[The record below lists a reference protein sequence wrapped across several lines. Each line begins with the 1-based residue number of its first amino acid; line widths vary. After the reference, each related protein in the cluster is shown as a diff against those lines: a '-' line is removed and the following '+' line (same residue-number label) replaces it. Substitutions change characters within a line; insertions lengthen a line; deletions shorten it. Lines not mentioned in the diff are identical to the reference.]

1 MTSPLTSA
9 MTSKPLHTLF
19 KSDVTRDISPVVYFH
34 EQTPAKIQSE
44 VSEYIITGG
53 WPEGHPNRQRVPDGI
68 HEQYVRLLRG
78 ITRELEKPAGPEL
91 PTAWIS
97 GFFGSGKS
105 IFAKLL
111 GLALDGMTLPD
122 GTSLSEA
129 WLKRDTSEK
138 AQEFRDAWAALR
150 QKIDP
155 MAVVFDIGSVARDNE
170 HVHAV
175 ALGQVQKRLGY
186 CSTEPLV
193 ADFELKLERDGL
205 WPKFLEMAE
214 QTLGKSWNEVKDNQL
229 AEEDF
234 SEVMHRLFPDRYIE
248 PTTWFES
255 RAGTHQ
261 RRDSP
266 EEVVKAIRDML
277 KHRQP
282 NATFFL
288 VIDEVSQ
295 YVLNNRD
302 RTDRLRAF
310 ASALGSTLRGK
321 AWLLALGQQKLDEA
335 AGDTFLSWAKDR
347 FPPQLQVH
355 LAPTN
360 IRDVVH
366 QRILAKTPEGSAE
379 LRELFDRHR
388 ADLKLYAY
396 GCEDT
401 TAEAFVDVYP
411 LLPGQIELILRIT
424 SVLRTRSSRAQGD
437 DQAIRGLLQLLGELF
452 RRQQLA
458 DAPIGTLVSLDRVY
472 EVQYTALDADT
483 QASMARIQAQCT
495 GEGSELMLRAAKAV
509 ALLELIQDTDP
520 TTEELVA
527 RCLADRMDG
536 GNQQPAVRQ
545 ALEELRRLNL
555 LHYSEKTG
563 FKIQSTAGEEWE
575 RERADFPFSRQELSK
590 QLQDSLKGLIGD
602 VSGTE
607 RPKLEGRPFPW
618 EVRYSDGRYANDAQL
633 LDPRDDACLTLDLRC
648 LPLDE
653 RVESVWVRRSA
664 EDPQLKTRLLWIAA
678 NSDAVEDLARE
689 LHRSAAIIQ
698 RYQPRRESLPP
709 ARQRLLLD
717 EQTRRDALIP
727 QLKQAI
733 AQNWMDGSLY
743 FQGRSLNPK
752 DCGQSFGAALL
763 AAGTQALPLLYPY
776 FRAIQILPTEL
787 NQLLQP
793 ELTGAST
800 KFLPEGLGILE
811 LDTGRYVPACSGEI
825 PRRVLQ
831 TIEDDNSLEGG
842 ELLKALGSAPYGYA
856 AGVVKACVAGLLRD
870 GKIAIQPETGPLITA
885 RRDAGVQDLFDKD
898 RSFRKARFSKGG
910 EGGLSRQDRARICKL
925 FDDLLKRELDREEGP
940 IADAVSDLFPDLA
953 KRLREVQTR
962 LNRLPGDFQ
971 EPTALSKL
979 QTALEQCLR
988 NPRLTRPTVEAVLR
1002 HLDALRDGVTTLQV
1016 LEAEVNDTVV
1026 EALREAHTVVTRM
1039 ASQLEGMGVQATNV
1053 EAAATRV
1060 RDKLESQEPWR
1071 GLADLDGDLEEIRA
1085 AYRSERRQL
1094 LLEQEQRLEASRQKV
1109 RGCSG
1114 YSTLGADQSHAVLK
1128 PFADC
1133 AISTDEEAIAPSLVD
1148 LKDPFVAR
1156 LQRAE
1161 KEAVETL
1168 DRLLVVS
1175 GKETQLTQQVDLGL
1189 HNRELNSEEDVRAL
1203 AREIESR
1210 LLPLVQEGG
1219 RVRIL

>member
-1 MTSPLTSA
+1 MTSTPLR
-9 MTSKPLHTLF
+9 TLF
-19 KSDVTRDISPVVYFH
+19 RSDVTRDISPVVYFH
-34 EQTPAKIQSE
+34 EQTPEKIQAE

-78 ITRELEKPAGPEL
+78 IARELDKQGGPEL

-129 WLKRDTSEK
+129 WLNRNSSPQ
-138 AQEFRDAWAALR
+138 AAEFKEAWAALR
-150 QKIDP
+150 TKIEP

-193 ADFELKLERDGL
+193 ADFELKLERDGH
-205 WPKFLEMAE
+205 WPMFLEKAE
-214 QTLGKSWNEVKDNQL
+214 QTLGEPWESIKDQQL
-229 AEEDF
+229 AEEQF
-234 SEVMHRLFPDRYIE
+234 SLVMSEVFPDLYRD
-248 PTTWFES
+248 PMSWFES

-266 EEVVKAIRDML
+266 EEVVRAIRDML
-277 KHRQP
+277 GFRAKGS
-282 NATFFL
+282 TLFL

-366 QRILAKTPEGSAE
+366 QRILAKTPEGAVE
-379 LRELFDRHR
+379 LRELFERHR

-396 GCEDT
+396 GCDEA
-401 TAEAFVDVYP
+401 TADEFVDVYP

-458 DAPIGTLVSLDRVY
+458 DQPIGTLVSLDRVY

-483 QASMARIQAQCT
+483 QASMARIQGQCT
-495 GEGSELMLRAAKAV
+495 GDGSELMLRAAKAV
-509 ALLELIQDTDP
+509 ALLELIQDSEP

-527 RCLADRMDG
+527 KCLADRMDG
-536 GNQQPAVRQ
+536 GNQQAAVRQ
-545 ALEELRRLNL
+545 ALEELRRRNL
-555 LHYSEKTG
+555 LGYSEKQG
-563 FKIQSTAGEEWE
+563 YKIQSTAGEEWE
-575 RERADFPFSRQELSK
+575 RERDDFPFSRQELSK
-590 QLQDSLKGLIGD
+590 QLQESLKQLMGD
-602 VSGTE
+602 ASSVE

-633 LDPRDDACLTLDLRC
+633 IDPRDDACLTLNLRC

-653 RVESVWVRRSA
+653 RVESTWIRRSA
-664 EDPQLKTRLLWIAA
+664 EDPLLKKRLLWIAG
-678 NSDAVEDLARE
+678 NSDAVEDLAKE
-689 LHRSAAIIQ
+689 LHRSSAIIQ
-698 RYQPRRESLPP
+698 KYQPRRESLPT

-733 AQNWMDGSLY
+733 AQSWMDGSLY

-752 DCGQSFGAALL
+752 DCGQTFGAALL
-763 AAGTQALPLLYPY
+763 VAGNQALPLLYPH
-776 FRAIQILPTEL
+776 FRAIQILPTEV

-793 ELTGAST
+793 DLNGAST

-831 TIEDDNSLEGG
+831 AIEDNSGLDGT
-842 ELLKALGSAPYGYA
+842 ELLKSLGSPPSGYA
-856 AGVVKACVAGLLRD
+856 PGVVKACVAGLLRD
-870 GKIAIQPETGPLITA
+870 GKIAIQPETGPEITA
-885 RRDAGVQDLFDKD
+885 TRDAGVQDLFNRD
-898 RSFRKARFSKGG
+898 RDFKKARFSKGG
-910 EGGLSRQDRARICKL
+910 DGGISRQDRARICKL
-925 FDDLLKRELDREEGP
+925 FEDLLQKDLDREEGP
-940 IADAVSDLFPDLA
+940 IADAVSELFPDLA
-953 KRLREVQTR
+953 KRLREVQ
-962 LNRLPGDFQ
+962 LL
-971 EPTALSKL
+971 LSKL
-979 QTALEQCLR
+979 PWDFEEPAALGKLQSALEQCLR
-988 NPRLTRPTVEAVLR
+988 NPRQTRLTVQAVMR
-1002 HLDALRDGVTTLQV
+1002 NLDALRDGLTTLQV
-1016 LEAEVNDTVV
+1016 LEAEVNDSVIDS
-1026 EALREAHTVVTRM
+1026 LREAHNVVSRM
-1039 ASQLEGMGVQATNV
+1039 ASQLEALGVQATNV

-1060 RDKLESQEPWR
+1060 REKLESQEPWR
-1071 GLADLDGDLEEIRA
+1071 GLAELEGDLEEICN
-1085 AYRSERRQL
+1085 AYRSERIRL
-1094 LLEQEQRLEASRQKV
+1094 LQEQEQRIEASRQKV
-1109 RGCSG
+1109 RGCRG
-1114 YSTLGADQSHAVLK
+1114 YSTLGADQSHHVLK
-1128 PFADC
+1128 PYA
-1133 AISTDEEAIAPSLVD
+1133 SVGTDTDDEAVAPSLVD
-1148 LKDPFVAR
+1148 LKDPFLAR

-1161 KEAVETL
+1161 KAAMDTL
-1168 DRLLVVS
+1168 DRLLVGS
-1175 GKETQLTQQVDLGL
+1175 GQQTQLTQQVDLGL
-1189 HNRELNSEEDVRAL
+1189 QNRELNSEEDVRAM

>member
-1 MTSPLTSA
+1 MTSTPLR
-9 MTSKPLHTLF
+9 TLF
-19 KSDVTRDISPVVYFH
+19 RSDVTRDISPVVYFH
-34 EQTPAKIQSE
+34 EQTPEKIQAE

-68 HEQYVRLLRG
+68 HEQYVRLLQG
-78 ITRELEKPAGPEL
+78 INRELDKQGGPEL

-129 WLKRDTSEK
+129 WLNRDSSPQ
-138 AQEFRDAWAALR
+138 AAEFKDAWAALR

-155 MAVVFDIGSVARDNE
+155 MAVVFDIGSVARDDE

-193 ADFELKLERDGL
+193 ADFELKLERDGH
-205 WPKFLEMAE
+205 WPMFLEKAE
-214 QTLGKSWNEVKDNQL
+214 KTLGEPWESIKDQQL
-229 AEEDF
+229 AEEQF
-234 SEVMHRLFPDRYIE
+234 SLVMSEVFPDLYRD
-248 PTTWFES
+248 PMSWFES

-266 EEVVKAIRDML
+266 EEAVRAIRDML
-277 KHRQP
+277 DFRAKGS
-282 NATFFL
+282 TLFL

-295 YVLNNRD
+295 YVLTNRD

-366 QRILAKTPEGSAE
+366 QRILAKTDEGAAL

-401 TAEAFVDVYP
+401 TADEFVDVYP

-452 RRQQLA
+452 RKQQLA
-458 DAPIGTLVSLDRVY
+458 DQPIGTLVSLDRVY

-483 QASMARIQAQCT
+483 QASMARIQGQCT

-509 ALLELIQDTDP
+509 ALLELIQDSEP

-527 RCLADRMDG
+527 KCLADRMDG
-536 GNQQPAVRQ
+536 GNQQAAVRQ
-545 ALEELRRLNL
+545 ALVELRRRNL
-555 LHYSEKTG
+555 LGYSEKQG
-563 FKIQSTAGEEWE
+563 YKIQSTAGEEWE
-575 RERADFPFSRQELSK
+575 RERDDFPFSRQELSK
-590 QLQDSLKGLIGD
+590 QLQESLKQLMGD
-602 VSGTE
+602 ASSVE

-633 LDPRDDACLTLDLRC
+633 IDPRDDACLTLDLRC

-653 RVESVWVRRSA
+653 RVESTWIRRSA
-664 EDPQLKTRLLWIAA
+664 EDPLLKKRLLWIAG
-678 NSDAVEDLARE
+678 NSDAVEDLAKE
-689 LHRSAAIIQ
+689 LHRSKAIIQ
-698 RYQPRRESLPP
+698 KYQPRRESLPT

-733 AQNWMDGSLY
+733 AQSWMDGSLY

-752 DCGQSFGAALL
+752 DCGQTFGAALSSPCHQSASL
-763 AAGTQALPLLYPY
+763 YSASQPSCRLRNTDQYWIPCESCIVFTVATCRRRRRRQSRAALLESAACGSSSQSCSFKAGCSFNSSRRLVFSQRRPSSSAHTGMASRRSRARLSQASGSWQAAGCC
-776 FRAIQILPTEL
+776 
-787 NQLLQP
+787 
-793 ELTGAST
+793 ST
-800 KFLPEGLGILE
+800 P
-811 LDTGRYVPACSGEI
+811 
-825 PRRVLQ
+825 
-831 TIEDDNSLEGG
+831 
-842 ELLKALGSAPYGYA
+842 
-856 AGVVKACVAGLLRD
+856 
-870 GKIAIQPETGPLITA
+870 
-885 RRDAGVQDLFDKD
+885 
-898 RSFRKARFSKGG
+898 
-910 EGGLSRQDRARICKL
+910 
-925 FDDLLKRELDREEGP
+925 
-940 IADAVSDLFPDLA
+940 
-953 KRLREVQTR
+953 
-962 LNRLPGDFQ
+962 
-971 EPTALSKL
+971 
-979 QTALEQCLR
+979 
-988 NPRLTRPTVEAVLR
+988 
-1002 HLDALRDGVTTLQV
+1002 
-1016 LEAEVNDTVV
+1016 
-1026 EALREAHTVVTRM
+1026 
-1039 ASQLEGMGVQATNV
+1039 
-1053 EAAATRV
+1053 
-1060 RDKLESQEPWR
+1060 
-1071 GLADLDGDLEEIRA
+1071 
-1085 AYRSERRQL
+1085 
-1094 LLEQEQRLEASRQKV
+1094 
-1109 RGCSG
+1109 
-1114 YSTLGADQSHAVLK
+1114 
-1128 PFADC
+1128 
-1133 AISTDEEAIAPSLVD
+1133 
-1148 LKDPFVAR
+1148 
-1156 LQRAE
+1156 
-1161 KEAVETL
+1161 
-1168 DRLLVVS
+1168 
-1175 GKETQLTQQVDLGL
+1175 
-1189 HNRELNSEEDVRAL
+1189 
-1203 AREIESR
+1203 
-1210 LLPLVQEGG
+1210 
-1219 RVRIL
+1219 

>member
-1 MTSPLTSA
+1 

-34 EQTPAKIQSE
+34 EQTPEKIQAE

-78 ITRELEKPAGPEL
+78 ISRELDKQGGPEL

-129 WLKRDTSEK
+129 WLSRDSSPL
-138 AQEFRDAWAALR
+138 AAEFKEAWAALR

-193 ADFELKLERDGL
+193 ADFELKLERDGH
-205 WPKFLEMAE
+205 WPMFLEKAE
-214 QTLGKSWNEVKDNQL
+214 QTLGEPWESIKDQQL
-229 AEEDF
+229 AEEQF
-234 SEVMHRLFPDRYIE
+234 SLVMSEVFPDLYRD
-248 PTTWFES
+248 PMSWFES

-266 EEVVKAIRDML
+266 EEVVRAIRDML
-277 KHRQP
+277 SFRAKGS
-282 NATFFL
+282 TLFL

-366 QRILAKTPEGSAE
+366 QRILAKTDEGAAL

-401 TAEAFVDVYP
+401 TADEFVDVYP

-458 DAPIGTLVSLDRVY
+458 DQPIGTLVSLDRVY

-483 QASMARIQAQCT
+483 QASMARIQGQCT
-495 GEGSELMLRAAKAV
+495 GDGSELMLRAAKAV
-509 ALLELIQDTDP
+509 ALLELIQDSEP

-527 RCLADRMDG
+527 KCLADRMDG
-536 GNQQPAVRQ
+536 GNQQTAVRQ
-545 ALEELRRLNL
+545 ALEELRRRNL
-555 LHYSEKTG
+555 LGYSEKQG
-563 FKIQSTAGEEWE
+563 YKIQSTAGEEWE
-575 RERADFPFSRQELSK
+575 RERDDFPFSRQELSK
-590 QLQDSLKGLIGD
+590 QLQESLKQLMGD
-602 VSGTE
+602 ASSVE

-633 LDPRDDACLTLDLRC
+633 IDPRDEACLTLDLRC

-653 RVESVWVRRSA
+653 RVESTWIRRSA
-664 EDPQLKTRLLWIAA
+664 EDPLLKKRLLWIAG
-678 NSDAVEDLARE
+678 NSDAVEDLAKE
-689 LHRSAAIIQ
+689 LHRSTAIIQ
-698 RYQPRRESLPP
+698 KYQPRRESLPT

-733 AQNWMDGSLY
+733 AQSWMDGSLY

-752 DCGQSFGAALL
+752 DCGQTFGAALL
-763 AAGTQALPLLYPY
+763 VAGNQALPLLYPH
-776 FRAIQILPTEL
+776 FRAIQILPTEI

-793 ELTGAST
+793 DLNGAST

-831 TIEDDNSLEGG
+831 AIEDNSGLDGT
-842 ELLKALGSAPYGYA
+842 ELLKSLGSPPSGYA
-856 AGVVKACVAGLLRD
+856 PGVVKACVAGLLRD
-870 GKIAIQPETGPLITA
+870 SKIAIQPETGLEITA
-885 RRDAGVQDLFDKD
+885 TRDAGVQDLFNRD
-898 RSFRKARFSKGG
+898 RDFKKARFSKGG
-910 EGGLSRQDRARICKL
+910 DGGISRQDRARICKL
-925 FDDLLKRELDREEGP
+925 FEDLLQKDLDREEGP
-940 IADAVSDLFPDLA
+940 IADAVSELFPALA
-953 KRLREVQTR
+953 KRLREVQ
-962 LNRLPGDFQ
+962 LLLSRLPWDFE
-971 EPTALSKL
+971 EPAALPKL
-979 QTALEQCLR
+979 QSALEQCLR
-988 NPRLTRPTVEAVLR
+988 NPRQTRLTVQAVTR
-1002 HLDALRDGVTTLQV
+1002 NLDALRDGLTTLQA
-1016 LEAEVNDTVV
+1016 LEAEVRDTTV
-1026 EALREAHTVVTRM
+1026 EALAEAHSVVERM
-1039 ASQLEGMGVQATNV
+1039 ATQLESLGVTASNV

-1060 RDKLESQEPWR
+1060 REKLSSPEPWR
-1071 GLADLDGDLEEIRA
+1071 GLTDLEGDLEEIRI
-1085 AYRSERRQL
+1085 AYRSERSKL
-1094 LLEQEQRLEASRQKV
+1094 LQEQEQRLEASRQKV
-1109 RGCSG
+1109 RGCRDF
-1114 YSTLGADQSHAVLK
+1114 STLGADQSHEVLR
-1128 PFADC
+1128 PFASC
-1133 AISTDEEAIAPSLVD
+1133 ATSTDEEAIAPSLID

-1161 KEAVETL
+1161 KEAMDTL
-1168 DRLLVVS
+1168 DRVLLSS
-1175 GKETQLTQQVDLGL
+1175 GKKTQLTRTVDLEL
-1189 HNRELNSEEDVRAL
+1189 RNRELSSEEDVKAL
-1203 AREIESR
+1203 AREIEER
-1210 LLPLVQEGG
+1210 LLPLVQNDG

>member
-1 MTSPLTSA
+1 MTSTHLR
-9 MTSKPLHTLF
+9 TLF
-19 KSDVTRDISPVVYFH
+19 RSDVTRDISPVVYFH
-34 EQTPAKIQSE
+34 EQTPEKIQAE

-78 ITRELEKPAGPEL
+78 IARELDKQGGPEL

-129 WLKRDTSEK
+129 WLSRDTTPL
-138 AQEFRDAWAALR
+138 AGEFKDAWAALR
-150 QKIDP
+150 KKIDP
-155 MAVVFDIGSVARDNE
+155 MAVVFDIGSVARDDE

-205 WPKFLEMAE
+205 WPKFLETAE
-214 QTLGKSWNEVKDNQL
+214 QTLGKPWDEVKDNQL

-234 SEVMHRLFPDRYIE
+234 SEVMHRLFPDRYVD

-266 EEVVKAIRDML
+266 EEAVRAIRDML
-277 KHRQP
+277 DFRAKGS
-282 NATFFL
+282 TLFL

-295 YVLNNRD
+295 YVLTNRD

-366 QRILAKTPEGSAE
+366 QRILAKTPEGGAQ

-388 ADLKLYAY
+388 TDLKLYAY
-396 GCEDT
+396 GCDEG
-401 TAEAFVDVYP
+401 TADEFIDVYP

-458 DAPIGTLVSLDRVY
+458 DQPIGTLVSLDRVY

-483 QASMARIQAQCT
+483 QSSMARIQGQCT

-509 ALLELIQDTDP
+509 ALLELIQDSEP

-527 RCLADRMDG
+527 KCLAERMDG
-536 GNQQPAVRQ
+536 GNQQAVVRQ
-545 ALEELRRLNL
+545 ALEELRRRNL
-555 LHYSEKTG
+555 LGYSEKLG
-563 FKIQSTAGEEWE
+563 YKIQSTAGEEWE
-575 RERADFPFSRQELSK
+575 RERNDFPFSRQELSK
-590 QLQDSLKGLIGD
+590 QLHESLKQLMGD
-602 VSGTE
+602 ASSVE

-633 LDPRDDACLTLDLRC
+633 IDPRDDACLTLDLRC

-653 RVESVWVRRSA
+653 RVESTWIRRSA
-664 EDPQLKTRLLWIAA
+664 EDPLLKKRLLWIAG
-678 NSDAVEDLARE
+678 NSDAVEDLAKE
-689 LHRSAAIIQ
+689 LHRSSAIIQ
-698 RYQPRRESLPP
+698 KYQPRRESLPT

-733 AQNWMDGSLY
+733 AQGWMDGTLY

-752 DCGQSFGAALL
+752 DCGQTFGATLL
-763 AAGTQALPLLYPY
+763 MAGNQALPLLYPH
-776 FRAIQILPTEL
+776 FRAIQILPTEV
-787 NQLLQP
+787 NQLLQ
-793 ELTGAST
+793 LNLNGAST

-811 LDTGRYVPACSGEI
+811 LDTGRYVPSCSGEI

-831 TIEDDNSLEGG
+831 AIEDNSGLEGT
-842 ELLKALGSAPYGYA
+842 ELLKSLGSPPSGYA
-856 AGVVKACVAGLLRD
+856 PGVVKACAAGLLRD
-870 GKIAIQPETGPLITA
+870 GKIAIQPETGPEITA
-885 RRDAGVQDLFDKD
+885 TRDAGVQDLFEKD
-898 RSFRKARFSKGG
+898 RSFKKARFSKGG
-910 EGGLSRQDRARICKL
+910 DGGISRQDRARICKL
-925 FDDLLKRELDREEGP
+925 FDDLLQKDTDREEGP
-940 IADAVSDLFPDLA
+940 IADAVSELFPQLA
-953 KRLREVQTR
+953 KRLREVQLL
-962 LNRLPGDFQ
+962 LNRLPWDFE
-971 EPTALSKL
+971 EPPALAKL
-979 QTALEQCLR
+979 QSALEQCLR
-988 NPRLTRPTVEAVLR
+988 NPRQTRLTVQAVLR
-1002 HLDALRDGVTTLQV
+1002 NLDALRDGLTTMQV
-1016 LEAEVNDTVV
+1016 LEAEVRVTTV
-1026 EALREAHTVVTRM
+1026 EALGKAQSVVERM
-1039 ASQLEGMGVQATNV
+1039 ATQLESLGVTATNV

-1060 RDKLESQEPWR
+1060 REKLSSPEPWR
-1071 GLADLDGDLEEIRA
+1071 GLTDLEGDLEEIRI
-1085 AYRSERRQL
+1085 AYRSERSKL

-1109 RGCSG
+1109 RSCRDF
-1114 YSTLGADQSHAVLK
+1114 STLGADQSHEVLR
-1128 PFADC
+1128 PFASC
-1133 AISTDEEAIAPSLVD
+1133 ATSTDEEAIAPSLID

-1161 KEAVETL
+1161 KEAMATL
-1168 DRLLVVS
+1168 DRVLLSS
-1175 GKETQLTQQVDLGL
+1175 GKKTQLTRTVDLEL
-1189 HNRELNSEEDVRAL
+1189 SNRELSSEEDVKAL
-1203 AREIESR
+1203 ARQIEER
-1210 LLPLVQEGG
+1210 LLPLVQDDG

>member
-1 MTSPLTSA
+1 
-9 MTSKPLHTLF
+9 MTSKPLSTLF
-19 KSDVTRDISPVVYFH
+19 QSDVTRDISPVVYFH
-34 EQTPAKIQSE
+34 EQTPEKIQAE

-78 ITRELEKPAGPEL
+78 ISRELEKPGGPEL

-129 WLKRDTSEK
+129 WLNRDSSPQ
-138 AQEFRDAWAALR
+138 ASEFRAAWATLR
-150 QKIDP
+150 KTIDP

-170 HVHAV
+170 QVHAV
-175 ALGQVQKRLGY
+175 ALGQVQRRLGY

-205 WPKFLEMAE
+205 WQKFLDMAE
-214 QTLGKSWNEVKDNQL
+214 QTLAKSWNQVKDNQL

-234 SEVMHRLFPDRYIE
+234 SEVMHKLFPDRYVD
-248 PTTWFES
+248 PTSWFES

-277 KHRQP
+277 AIRAKGK
-282 NATFFL
+282 TLFL

-295 YVLNNRD
+295 YVLTNRD

-366 QRILAKTPEGSAE
+366 QRILAKTSEGAAE

-401 TAEAFVDVYP
+401 TADAFVEVYP

-495 GEGSELMLRAAKAV
+495 GEASELMLRAAKAV

-520 TTEELVA
+520 TSEELVA

-590 QLQDSLKGLIGD
+590 QLQDSLKGLMGD

-618 EVRYSDGRYANDAQL
+618 EVRYSDGRYAHDAQL

-648 LPLDE
+648 LPLEE
-653 RVESVWVRRSA
+653 RVESAWVRRSA
-664 EDPQLKTRLLWIAA
+664 EDPQLKTRLLWIAG
-678 NSDAVEDLARE
+678 NNDGVEDLARE

-698 RYQPRRESLPP
+698 RYQPRRESLPL

-733 AQNWMDGSLY
+733 AQNWLEGTLY

-752 DCGQSFGAALL
+752 DCGQSFGAVLL

-831 TIEDDNSLEGG
+831 TIEDDPGLEGS
-842 ELLKALGSAPYGYA
+842 ELLKTLGSAPYGYA
-856 AGVVKACVAGLLRD
+856 PGVVKACVAGLLRD

-898 RSFRKARFSKGG
+898 RSFRKARFNKGG
-910 EGGLSRQDRARICKL
+910 DGGTSRQDRARICKL
-925 FDDLLKRELDREEGP
+925 FDELLKRDLDREEDL
-940 IADAVSDLFPDLA
+940 IADAVMELFPDLA
-953 KRLREVQTR
+953 KRLRDVQTR
-962 LNRLPGDFQ
+962 LSRLPGDFQ
-971 EPTALSKL
+971 EPVALSKL

-988 NPRLTRPTVEAVLR
+988 NLRLTRPTVQAVLR
-1002 HLDALRDGVTTLQV
+1002 HLDALRDGLTTLQV
-1016 LEAEVNDTVV
+1016 LEAEVNDATVT
-1026 EALREAHTVVTRM
+1026 ALREAHTVVTRM
-1039 ASQLEGMGVQATNV
+1039 ASQLEGLGLQASNV

-1071 GLADLDGDLEEIRA
+1071 GLADLDGDLEEIRV

-1114 YSTLGADQSHAVLK
+1114 YSTLGADPSHAVLK
-1128 PFADC
+1128 PFAAC
-1133 AISTDEEAIAPSLVD
+1133 VINTDEQAIAPSLVD

-1210 LLPLVQEGG
+1210 LLPLVQQGG

>member
-1 MTSPLTSA
+1 

-34 EQTPAKIQSE
+34 EQSPEKIQAE

-78 ITRELEKPAGPEL
+78 ISRELEKPGGPEL

-111 GLALDGMTLPD
+111 GLALDGKTLPD

-129 WLKRDTSEK
+129 WLNRDSSPL
-138 AQEFRDAWAALR
+138 AAEFKDAWKALR

-193 ADFELKLERDGL
+193 ADFELKLERDGH
-205 WPKFLEMAE
+205 WPQFLEKAE
-214 QTLGKSWNEVKDNQL
+214 QTLGESWSAVKDQQL
-229 AEEDF
+229 AEEQF
-234 SEVMHRLFPDRYIE
+234 SLVLSELFPDLYRD
-248 PTTWFES
+248 PMSWFES

-282 NATFFL
+282 NATLFL

-295 YVLNNRD
+295 YVLTNRD

-321 AWLLALGQQKLDEA
+321 AWMLALGQQKLDEA

-366 QRILAKTPEGSAE
+366 QRILAKTAEGAAE

-401 TAEAFVDVYP
+401 TADEFVDVYP

-452 RRQQLA
+452 RTQQLA

-527 RCLADRMDG
+527 RCLAERMDG
-536 GNQQPAVRQ
+536 GNQQAVMRQ
-545 ALEELRRLNL
+545 ALEELRRRNL
-555 LHYSEKTG
+555 LGYSEKTG
-563 FKIQSTAGEEWE
+563 FKIQSSAGEEWE

-590 QLQDSLKGLIGD
+590 QLQESLKGLMGD

-607 RPKLEGRPFPW
+607 RPKLEGRTFPW

-633 LDPRDDACLTLDLRC
+633 IDPRDDACLTLDLRC
-648 LPLDE
+648 LTLDA
-653 RVESVWVRRSA
+653 RVESSWVRRSA
-664 EDPQLKTRLLWIAA
+664 EDPQLKKRLLWIAG

-698 RYQPRRESLPP
+698 RYQPRRESLAP

-733 AQNWMDGSLY
+733 AQNWMEGTLY
-743 FQGRSLNPK
+743 FQGRSLNPE

-776 FRAIQILPTEL
+776 FRAIQVLPTEL

-831 TIEDDNSLEGG
+831 TIEDDPGLEGG
-842 ELLKALGSAPYGYA
+842 ELLKQLGSAPYGYA
-856 AGVVKACVAGLLRD
+856 PGVVKACVAGLLRD
-870 GKIAIQPETGPLITA
+870 GKIAIQPETGPEITA

-898 RSFRKARFSKGG
+898 RSFRKGRFSKGG
-910 EGGLSRQDRARICKL
+910 DGGTSRQDRARICKL
-925 FDDLLKRELDREEGP
+925 FDELLKRDLDREEGP
-940 IADAVSDLFPDLA
+940 IADAVADLFPVVA
-953 KRLREVQTR
+953 KRLREVQTQ
-962 LNRLPGDFQ
+962 LGRLPWDFQ
-971 EPTALSKL
+971 QPTTLEKL

-1002 HLDALRDGVTTLQV
+1002 NLDALRDGINTLQV
-1016 LEAEVNDTVV
+1016 LESEVNDATVV
-1026 EALREAHTVVTRM
+1026 ALGDGHSVLTRM
-1039 ASQLEGMGVQATNV
+1039 ASQLEGLGVRASNV
-1053 EAAATRV
+1053 EAAASRV
-1060 RDKLESQEPWR
+1060 HDKLESPEPWR
-1071 GLADLDGDLEEIRA
+1071 GLAELETDLEEIRA
-1085 AYRSERRQL
+1085 AYRSERSRL
-1094 LLEQEQRLEASRQKV
+1094 ILEQEQRIEASKQRV
-1109 RGCSG
+1109 RGLQG
-1114 YSTLGADQSHAVLK
+1114 FSTLTGEQSHAVLV
-1128 PFADC
+1128 PLNGCGTETSEA
-1133 AISTDEEAIAPSLVD
+1133 AIAPSLVD

-1161 KEAVETL
+1161 RESVETL
-1168 DRLLVVS
+1168 DRLLVDR
-1175 GKETQLTQQVDLGL
+1175 GGGTQLTQQVDLGL

-1210 LLPLVQEGG
+1210 LLPLVQKGT
-1219 RVRIL
+1219 RVRIQ